1 MDGSR
6 LENPAYVRHPPEQM
20 RSVRLPVWPSVPGG
34 VEAVELSAALRYNP
48 KVVIMTTYL
57 LDQRGRAGKIIIHLA
72 SRTLLIHTV
81 RLQLE

>member
-1 MDGSR
+1 
-6 LENPAYVRHPPEQM
+6 
-20 RSVRLPVWPSVPGG
+20 LPVWPSVPGG
-34 VEAVELSAALRYNP
+34 LEELSAALQYNP

-57 LDQRGRAGKIIIHLA
+57 LDQGGRAGKIIIHLA